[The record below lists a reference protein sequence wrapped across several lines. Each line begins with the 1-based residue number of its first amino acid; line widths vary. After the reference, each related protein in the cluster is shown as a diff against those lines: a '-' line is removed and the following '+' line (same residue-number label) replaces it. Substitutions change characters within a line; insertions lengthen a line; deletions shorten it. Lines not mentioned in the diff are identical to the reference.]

1 MNKLFF
7 LFLLSPLALF
17 AQTNSMTGKYI
28 KGTVKNRLTQE
39 PVKQALIRVSLGDK
53 LLESALTNEAGEF
66 KIGLC
71 SCYYDSLITLSI
83 DQEKYL
89 LTQYTFMASEK
100 EAFEIGLAYDYR
112 VGMSKAAFKELS
124 NRAFYTRQSGT
135 IQWHRFYINCV
146 GEIKQGK
153 EIKANSEQNW
163 ELTEIGNFGQ

>member
-1 MNKLFF
+1 MNKLLL
-7 LFLLSPLALF
+7 LFLLSPFVLF
-17 AQTNSMTGKYI
+17 AQTNSMSGKYI

-53 LLESALTNEAGEF
+53 LLESTLTNETGEF

-89 LTQYTFMASEK
+89 LTQYNFMASDK
-100 EAFEIGLAYDYR
+100 EVFAIGLAYDYR
-112 VGMSKAAFKELS
+112 VGMSKATFKELS
-124 NRAFYTRQSGT
+124 NRTFYTRQSST
-135 IQWHRFYINCV
+135 IQFHRFYINCV

-153 EIKANSEQNW
+153 EIKVNSEQNW